1 MNSMIELILDLE
13 IEDLRSRNKPDP
25 FTTEFIFGHL
35 DEHTRARNR
44 TIALGPNGPVT
55 MLSAMLRYGLDDAKR
70 ANLFPNPF
78 DLGSAKRIPED
89 QKTLAYLAQ
98 KVRRERRLP
107 DDPGTRKKAF
117 GDLTRSLKEMTGRRF
132 SDYKEKQNSLRVL
145 YLLDRMM
152 LAPKDA
158 IHGREKR
165 FLTLM
170 KTPTSKFAYE
180 VRSTYPTLD
189 SEGNTHLLND
199 LKAYFGIEIA
209 VKSLDRIDFIFSS
222 LIERFE
228 KVREHLDNIAYSLWD
243 QERVA
248 NGYRAL
254 QALVEAVVIDEAGDP
269 VEAVVIDEAGDPS
282 ETAVRL
288 DKDLYIHLN
297 RIEFLHFAGE
307 FRNVLKKA
315 EPPSPI
321 NSIKGEMLAVLSKML
336 GGQQEYRDLAETAWE
351 LSVFSPLADN
361 YSEYFL
367 FLIEKALG
375 FRPSE
380 KEYAHIVALA
390 NELLYRV
397 KRFGSNGPPLPR
409 DQLLVSFREAVS
421 GLCAAAQAKE
431 VRIAYRPRIFGD
443 DTQSRSI
450 ITTLERPLDLEG
462 ATSPREE
469 QEGYLQLW
477 HIRRELVQHAL
488 EGSSEVAALK
498 FDLRNT
504 IFSKIVE
511 CISHDDIA
519 TIDKALLTLETA
531 LNGLQPSDL
540 HV

>member
-1 MNSMIELILDLE
+1 MNSTIKLFLDLE
-13 IEDLRSRNKPDP
+13 IEDLRSRNKSDP

-35 DEHTRARNR
+35 EEHTRARNR

-55 MLSAMLRYGLDDAKR
+55 MLWAMLRYGLDKAKR
-70 ANLFPNPF
+70 NYLFPNPW
-78 DLGSAKRIPED
+78 DLGSAKKIPKN
-89 QKTLAYLAQ
+89 QQTLVYLAQ
-98 KVRRERRLP
+98 KVRGERGLP

-117 GDLTRSLKEMTGRRF
+117 GDLTKSLKQMTGRRF
-132 SDYKEKQNSLRVL
+132 SDYKNKQNSLRVL

-158 IHGREKR
+158 IHGRDKR

-170 KTPTSKFAYE
+170 KTPTSKYAYE
-180 VRSTYPTLD
+180 VRSTYPTPD

-199 LKAYFGIEIA
+199 LKAYFGLEIDA
-209 VKSLDRIDFIFSS
+209 KSLDNIDSTFSS
-222 LIERFE
+222 LIERFD
-228 KVREHLDNIAYSLWD
+228 KVRKHLDCIAYSLRD
-243 QERVA
+243 HERVA
-248 NGYRAL
+248 NAYRAL
-254 QALVEAVVIDEAGDP
+254 QEQVEALVIDPASDPVEAAVVDEASDPAAAVVSDEASDP
-269 VEAVVIDEAGDPS
+269 VEAVVSDEVGDSS
-282 ETAVRL
+282 ETPVRL

-321 NSIKGEMLAVLSKML
+321 NSINGQMLAVLSRML
-336 GGQQEYRDLAETAWE
+336 GGRQEYRDLAETAWE
-351 LSVFSPLADN
+351 LSVFLPFADN

-367 FLIEKALG
+367 FLIEAALG

-380 KEYAHIVALA
+380 KEYAHVVTLA

-397 KRFGSNGPPLPR
+397 KRFGSDGPPVPR

-421 GLCAAAQAKE
+421 ALCAVAQARE
-431 VRIAYRPRIFGD
+431 VRIDYRPRIFGD

-450 ITTLERPLDLEG
+450 ITTLEKPLDLEG
-462 ATSPREE
+462 ATSPREV

-488 EGSSEVAALK
+488 EVLAPGE
-498 FDLRNT
+498 N
-504 IFSKIVE
+504 
-511 CISHDDIA
+511 
-519 TIDKALLTLETA
+519 
-531 LNGLQPSDL
+531 
-540 HV
+540 